1 MHMRKNQ
8 SDFQT
13 NRVINK
19 ATKELTKTALI
30 VTVMFIVCLGF
41 DLWYYVLAYNGVIAY
56 IFNSPLQVC
65 LFYLKQIT
73 LLTIHINRVVGIILQ
88 ITTHD
93 SFQACQGHYYFV
105 GFRNLRQLKCQRCLP
120 I

>member
-19 ATKELTKTALI
+19 ATKELTKTAFI
-30 VTVMFIVCLGF
+30 VTLMFIVCLGF

-65 LFYLKQIT
+65 ILCITLGILFTSIVSQGQFCRVLLMITSKHVKVIIT
-73 LLTIHINRVVGIILQ
+73 LLV
-88 ITTHD
+88 
-93 SFQACQGHYYFV
+93 SEM
-105 GFRNLRQLKCQRCLP
+105 
-120 I
+120 